1 MECVNGRG
9 GMMVERERGSGAAR
23 AALHQCELIQ
33 NMIEISISS
42 LRGLRTKC
50 AASNDL
56 TQQEI
61 RTLEVKLMKYTCKQ
75 LQCKLKVP
83 ETDRPQA
90 LDSYPRLGDWL
101 HIVNLRPELIEAV
114 PVKLSLDALL
124 QMPGAQ
130 VQETMRRLGSSAE
143 ECARLS
149 AALSCLKSATESG
162 EFKQEEGC
170 WLSEPTRRDSGGLS
184 TADQIPLLGGPMRA
198 HSPSP
203 LTRQPATPSTP
214 LTPCPRPRHVLSAA
228 EAHISH
234 GYADS
239 LTDPSPYYSS
249 RPVRLHGHTSTP
261 PITPPSKRRHRLKP
275 PCTPPPPSRKVLHL
289 LPSITLTRSKSHE
302 SQLAN
307 RIDDTPTS
315 KCGKKNKLFLNV
327 QINGNGCED
336 PPSRSPLLN
345 ARTPGAVPNTS
356 PYTLP
361 GTPTLLEEHRGL
373 RKWKGH
379 LSSCSQTAHVVFAF
393 ASLYGSLDRARC
405 RNERRSS
412 DRSSDL
418 HSESVFLIWAGPES
432 LDVSLI
438 SVSALHPMPRPRT
451 DSMAVHR
458 SSPQAVRRDI
468 GLAVTHRFSTKS
480 WLSQTCQVCQ
490 KNMIFGVKC
499 KHCRLKCHNKCT
511 KEAPSCRISF
521 LPIAKIRRTESVPSD
536 INNPVDRP
544 AEAPQF
550 GTLPKAITKKEH
562 PPVLN
567 QLDSSSNP
575 SSTTSSTPS
584 SPAPFQ
590 QSNPP
595 SATPPPNPSPK
606 GHRDNRFHFP
616 AVQSKYLSKISCFCF
631 AFPDVSSSNT
641 LHPEGLPDPVGE
653 AEPSAQDVRARLA
666 EHEDGEHGVLE
677 IAMFLPRCILSHW
690 GSESTNSAVPQEE
703 ELGDEEAEEE
713 EDPGVDEEDEG
724 EEGEE
729 EEEGEDDEGRL
740 NGGSEGEGEGDELD
754 DLPSARTGGGDVG
767 GDVSGTHWKGP
778 ISRKASQT
786 SVYLQEWDIPFEQ
799 LDLGEL
805 IGKGRWGRVHRGRW
819 HGEVAIRLLEID
831 GNNQDHLKLFKKEV
845 MNYRQTRHENVVL
858 FMGACMAPPHLAI
871 ITSFCKGRTL
881 YSAVRDTKNMLDINK
896 TRQIA
901 QEIVKGMGYLHA
913 KGIVHKDLKSK
924 NVFHDTNKVVITD
937 FGLFGISGVV
947 QEGRRENELKLPH
960 GWICYLAPEI
970 VRKMSPG
977 NSEDQLPFSNAA
989 DVYAFGTIWYEL
1001 QARDW
1006 PITNQPVEATIWQV
1020 GSGDGIRKVLAEI
1033 SLGKEVTEILSACWS
1048 YDPRERP
1055 TFTQLADLLEK
1066 LPKLNRRLS
1075 HPGHFW
1081 KSAEYVS

>member
-1 MECVNGRG
+1 MDGVRVGL
-9 GMMVERERGSGAAR
+9 MMVEESDEQRDSSSSSSGGGGGGGAAM

-33 NMIEISISS
+33 NMIDISISS
-42 LRGLRTKC
+42 LQGLRTKC

-61 RTLEVKLMKYTCKQ
+61 RTLEVKLMKYICKQ
-75 LQCKLKVP
+75 LQCKQKVP
-83 ETDRPQA
+83 DTERPSA
-90 LDSYPRLGDWL
+90 LNSYPRLEDWL
-101 HIVNLRPELIEAV
+101 RTINVRPALLEAV
-114 PVKLSLDALL
+114 NVKLSLDALL
-124 QMPGAQ
+124 QMPGSQ
-130 VQETMRRLGSSAE
+130 VKETMRRLGSSSE
-143 ECARLS
+143 DCTRLC
-149 AALSCLKSATESG
+149 AALNCLKSASESG
-162 EFKQEEGC
+162 EFKEDSGC
-170 WLSEPTRRDSGGLS
+170 WFSEPMRRDSGGL
-184 TADQIPLLGGPMRA
+184 TPVDQIPLLGGSMRP

-203 LTRQPATPSTP
+203 LARPMTTPSTPSTP
-214 LTPCPRPRHVLSAA
+214 LTTCPYPRYILSPG
-228 EAHISH
+228 EAHIYH
-234 GYADS
+234 GYAES
-239 LTDPSPYYSS
+239 LTDPSPYYTS

-261 PITPPSKRRHRLKP
+261 PITPPSRRRHRLKP

-289 LPSITLTRSKSHE
+289 LPNITLTRSKSHE
-302 SQLAN
+302 SQLGH
-307 RIDDTPTS
+307 RIEDTPTN
-315 KCGKKNKLFLNV
+315 KCVKKNKLFLNV

-336 PPSRSPLLN
+336 SPSRSPTLS
-345 ARTPGAVPNTS
+345 ARTPGAAPATA

-361 GTPTLLEEHRGL
+361 GTPTLQEEHIGL
-373 RKWKGH
+373 RNNV
-379 LSSCSQTAHVVFAF
+379 T
-393 ASLYGSLDRARC
+393 
-405 RNERRSS
+405 
-412 DRSSDL
+412 
-418 HSESVFLIWAGPES
+418 
-432 LDVSLI
+432 
-438 SVSALHPMPRPRT
+438 
-451 DSMAVHR
+451 VHR
-458 SSPQAVRRDI
+458 SSPQALRRDI

-511 KEAPSCRISF
+511 KEAPPCRISF
-521 LPIAKIRRTESVPSD
+521 LPITKIRRTESVPSD

-544 AEAPQF
+544 PEAPQF
-550 GTLPKAITKKEH
+550 GTLPKAITKKDQ

-595 SATPPPNPSPK
+595 SVTPPPNPSPK

-616 AVQSKYLSKISCFCF
+616 
-631 AFPDVSSSNT
+631 DVCSSSI
-641 LHPEGLPDPVGE
+641 LHSDGLPDTVNEIDPSVE
-653 AEPSAQDVRARLA
+653 EMHAEQ
-666 EHEDGEHGVLE
+666 
-677 IAMFLPRCILSHW
+677 
-690 GSESTNSAVPQEE
+690 
-703 ELGDEEAEEE
+703 
-713 EDPGVDEEDEG
+713 DEEDDR
-724 EEGEE
+724 EELEE
-729 EEEGEDDEGRL
+729 EEEEEIDPEEEDVAVEEEDEEEDL
-740 NGGSEGEGEGDELD
+740 EDEDEEDMEELHHGSEGECEGDELD
-754 DLPSARTGGGDVG
+754 DLPSTRG
-767 GDVSGTHWKGP
+767 GTHWKGP

-881 YSAVRDTKNMLDINK
+881 YSVVRDTKNTLDINK

-977 NSEDQLPFSNAA
+977 NNEDRLPFSNAA

-1020 GSGDGIRKVLAEI
+1020 GSGEGIRRVLAEI
-1033 SLGKEVTEILSACWS
+1033 NLGKEVTVSA
-1048 YDPRERP
+1048 
-1055 TFTQLADLLEK
+1055 TF
-1066 LPKLNRRLS
+1066 
-1075 HPGHFW
+1075 
-1081 KSAEYVS
+1081 

>member
-1 MECVNGRG
+1 
-9 GMMVERERGSGAAR
+9 MVVESDEERPDRDAAAAAAAAAATAAAT
-23 AALHQCELIQ
+23 AALHQCQLLQ

-42 LRGLRTKC
+42 LQGLRTKC
-50 AASNDL
+50 AATNDL
-56 TQQEI
+56 TQHEI
-61 RTLEVKLMKYTCKQ
+61 RTLEVKLMKYICKQ

-90 LDSYPRLGDWL
+90 LNSYPRLGDWL
-101 HIVNLRPELIEAV
+101 RTINLRPELIEAV

-130 VQETMRRLGSSAE
+130 VRETMRRLGSSAE

-162 EFKQEEGC
+162 AN
-170 WLSEPTRRDSGGLS
+170 SHS
-184 TADQIPLLGGPMRA
+184 TYVLDQLPLLGGPVRP

-203 LTRQPATPSTP
+203 LARPPATPSTP
-214 LTPCPRPRHVLSAA
+214 LGPCPYPRHILPPA

-289 LPSITLTRSKSHE
+289 LPNITLTRSKSHE
-302 SQLAN
+302 SQLGN
-307 RIDDTPTS
+307 RIEDPPTS

-336 PPSRSPLLN
+336 SPSRSPLLS
-345 ARTPGAVPNTS
+345 ARTPGTAPATA

-361 GTPTLLEEHRGL
+361 GTPTLLEEHSGL
-373 RKWKGH
+373 RNQ
-379 LSSCSQTAHVVFAF
+379 QTVYFFVCGIF
-393 ASLYGSLDRARC
+393 
-405 RNERRSS
+405 
-412 DRSSDL
+412 
-418 HSESVFLIWAGPES
+418 
-432 LDVSLI
+432 
-438 SVSALHPMPRPRT
+438 
-451 DSMAVHR
+451 
-458 SSPQAVRRDI
+458 
-468 GLAVTHRFSTKS
+468 RFSTKS

-521 LPIAKIRRTESVPSD
+521 LPITKIRRTESVPSD

-550 GTLPKAITKKEH
+550 GTLPKAITKKDH

-616 AVQSKYLSKISCFCF
+616 
-631 AFPDVSSSNT
+631 
-641 LHPEGLPDPVGE
+641 GE
-653 AEPSAQDVRARLA
+653 CLVRVCNN
-666 EHEDGEHGVLE
+666 E
-677 IAMFLPRCILSHW
+677 
-690 GSESTNSAVPQEE
+690 
-703 ELGDEEAEEE
+703 
-713 EDPGVDEEDEG
+713 

-729 EEEGEDDEGRL
+729 EEEEEL
-740 NGGSEGEGEGDELD
+740 HGGSEGECEGDELD
-754 DLPSARTGGGDVG
+754 DLPSAHGGQ
-767 GDVSGTHWKGP
+767 HWKGP

-881 YSAVRDTKNMLDINK
+881 YSVVRDTKNTLDINK

-977 NSEDQLPFSNAA
+977 NNEDRLPFSNAA

-1020 GSGDGIRKVLAEI
+1020 GSGEGIKKVLAEI

-1048 YDPRERP
+1048 YDPRDRP
-1055 TFTQLADLLEK
+1055 TFTQLADMLEK

>member
-1 MECVNGRG
+1 MESVSDKG
-9 GMMVERERGSGAAR
+9 GKMVESDDHSERDSGGGAAM

-42 LRGLRTKC
+42 LQGLRTKC

-61 RTLEVKLMKYTCKQ
+61 RTLELKLMKYICKQ
-75 LQCKLKVP
+75 LQCKQKVP
-83 ETDRPQA
+83 ETERPQA

-101 HIVNLRPELIEAV
+101 RTINLRPNLIEAM

-124 QMPGAQ
+124 QMPCSQ
-130 VQETMRRLGSSAE
+130 VRETMRRLGSSSE

-149 AALSCLKSATESG
+149 AALSCLKSATESDG
-162 EFKQEEGC
+162 ELREDGGPWF
-170 WLSEPTRRDSGGLS
+170 SEPTRRDSGSLLLP
-184 TADQIPLLGGPMRA
+184 ADQLMGGGA
-198 HSPSP
+198 Y
-203 LTRQPATPSTP
+203 
-214 LTPCPRPRHVLSAA
+214 V
-228 EAHISH
+228 
-234 GYADS
+234 YADS
-239 LTDPSPYYSS
+239 PLADPFPLAA
-249 RPVRLHGHTSTP
+249 RQGRLHAHTSTP

-275 PCTPPPPSRKVLHL
+275 PCTPPPPSRKVMHL
-289 LPSITLTRSKSHE
+289 LPNITLTRSKSHE
-302 SQLAN
+302 SQLGK
-307 RIDDTPTS
+307 RIEEPPNN
-315 KCGKKNKLFLNV
+315 KCAKKNKLFLNV
-327 QINGNGCED
+327 QINGHGCED
-336 PPSRSPLLN
+336 SPTRSPHIS
-345 ARTPGAVPNTS
+345 ARTPGASTPTAA

-361 GTPTLLEEHRGL
+361 GTPTLMEEHSSHLKNNLVLHRG
-373 RKWKGH
+373 
-379 LSSCSQTAHVVFAF
+379 
-393 ASLYGSLDRARC
+393 
-405 RNERRSS
+405 
-412 DRSSDL
+412 
-418 HSESVFLIWAGPES
+418 
-432 LDVSLI
+432 
-438 SVSALHPMPRPRT
+438 
-451 DSMAVHR
+451 
-458 SSPQAVRRDI
+458 SPQAVRRDI

-490 KNMIFGVKC
+490 KNMMFGVKC

-521 LPIAKIRRTESVPSD
+521 LPITKIRRTESVPSD

-544 AEAPQF
+544 SEAPQF
-550 GTLPKAITKKEH
+550 GTLPKAITKKDH

-590 QSNPP
+590 NPP
-595 SATPPPNPSPK
+595 SATPPPNHSPK

-616 AVQSKYLSKISCFCF
+616 AACYFQHRQQFI
-631 AFPDVSSSNT
+631 FPDVSGCSTSDAIQ
-641 LHPEGLPDPVGE
+641 DPVETEQGD
-653 AEPSAQDVRARLA
+653 DVHSELA
-666 EHEDGEHGVLE
+666 EDED
-677 IAMFLPRCILSHW
+677 
-690 GSESTNSAVPQEE
+690 
-703 ELGDEEAEEE
+703 
-713 EDPGVDEEDEG
+713 
-724 EEGEE
+724 GEE
-729 EEEGEDDEGRL
+729 EEEEEEEVVEPDIDPDPVVEEEDEDDEEDGSGM
-740 NGGSEGEGEGDELD
+740 NGGSDGECDGDELD
-754 DLPSARTGGGDVG
+754 DLPSSRGR
-767 GDVSGTHWKGP
+767 WKGP
-778 ISRKASQT
+778 MARKASQT

-805 IGKGRWGRVHRGRW
+805 IGKGRWGKVHKGRW

-881 YSAVRDTKNMLDINK
+881 YSVVRDTKNSLDINK

-924 NVFHDTNKVVITD
+924 NVFHDTNKVIITD

-970 VRKMSPG
+970 VRRMSPG
-977 NSEDQLPFSNAA
+977 NNEDRLPFSNAA

-1020 GSGDGIRKVLAEI
+1020 GSGEGIKKVLAEI
-1033 SLGKEVTEILSACWS
+1033 SLGKEVWEMLSACWA
-1048 YDPRERP
+1048 YDLRERP
-1055 TFTQLADLLEK
+1055 TFTQLADMLEK

-1081 KSAEYVS
+1081 KSAEM

>member
-1 MECVNGRG
+1 MDSVSAKG
-9 GMMVERERGSGAAR
+9 GKMVESDEQPERRDGGGGAM
-23 AALHQCELIQ
+23 AALQQCELIQ
-33 NMIEISISS
+33 NMIDISISS
-42 LRGLRTKC
+42 LQGLRTKC

-61 RTLEVKLMKYTCKQ
+61 RTLEVKLMKYICKQ
-75 LQCKLKVP
+75 LQCKQKVP
-83 ETDRPQA
+83 ETERPEA
-90 LDSYPRLGDWL
+90 LNSYPRLRDWL
-101 HIVNLRPELIEAV
+101 RTINLRPELIQAV
-114 PVKLSLDALL
+114 EVKLSLDSL
-124 QMPGAQ
+124 QQMTGAQ
-130 VQETMRRLGSSAE
+130 VRDTMRRLDSTSE
-143 ECARLS
+143 ECAKLS

-162 EFKQEEGC
+162 GELREDGVS
-170 WLSEPTRRDSGGLS
+170 WVSEPTRRDSGSLL
-184 TADQIPLLGGPMRA
+184 TADQLTNLGNTLRP

-203 LTRQPATPSTP
+203 LARPCTIQSTPSTP
-214 LTPCPRPRHVLSAA
+214 SAIFPHPRLGSVSAA
-228 EAHISH
+228 PTPDAFASYTH
-234 GYADS
+234 GEIP
-239 LTDPSPYYSS
+239 LTDPFPTPLY
-249 RPVRLHGHTSTP
+249 RTARLQGHTSTP
-261 PITPPSKRRHRLKP
+261 PVTPPSKRRHRLKP

-289 LPSITLTRSKSHE
+289 LPNISLTRSKSHE
-302 SQLAN
+302 SQLGN
-307 RIDDTPTS
+307 RIEDH
-315 KCGKKNKLFLNV
+315 KCGKKNTHV
-327 QINGNGCED
+327 NGNGCED
-336 PPSRSPLLN
+336 SPSRYPVMS
-345 ARTPGAVPNTS
+345 ARTPGGTPSAPTTAH
-356 PYTLP
+356 YTLP
-361 GTPTLLEEHRGL
+361 GTPTLMEEH
-373 RKWKGH
+373 
-379 LSSCSQTAHVVFAF
+379 SVVK
-393 ASLYGSLDRARC
+393 
-405 RNERRSS
+405 NN
-412 DRSSDL
+412 
-418 HSESVFLIWAGPES
+418 V
-432 LDVSLI
+432 
-438 SVSALHPMPRPRT
+438 
-451 DSMAVHR
+451 AVHR
-458 SSPQAVRRDI
+458 SSPQPVRRDI

-490 KNMIFGVKC
+490 KNMMFGVKC

-544 AEAPQF
+544 QEAPQF
-550 GTLPKAITKKEH
+550 GTLPKAITKKDH
-562 PPVLN
+562 PPVMN

-606 GHRDNRFHFP
+606 GHRDSRFNFP
-616 AVQSKYLSKISCFCF
+616 AACYFQHRQQFI
-631 AFPDVSSSNT
+631 FPDVSS
-641 LHPEGLPDPVGE
+641 
-653 AEPSAQDVRARLA
+653 PSSLCSDVI
-666 EHEDGEHGVLE
+666 EDTV
-677 IAMFLPRCILSHW
+677 
-690 GSESTNSAVPQEE
+690 SEMQQCADDIHTQLV
-703 ELGDEEAEEE
+703 
-713 EDPGVDEEDEG
+713 EDEDEDE

-729 EEEGEDDEGRL
+729 DVEDEDDDQGDEAEDDDEGEDEEEREQMRM
-740 NGGSEGEGEGDELD
+740 NVGSDGECDELD
-754 DLPSARTGGGDVG
+754 DLPCSRRNQ
-767 GDVSGTHWKGP
+767 WKGP
-778 ISRKASQT
+778 ISRKPSQT

-805 IGKGRWGRVHRGRW
+805 IGKGRWGRVHKGRW

-881 YSAVRDTKNMLDINK
+881 YSVVRDSKHNLDINK

-947 QEGRRENELKLPH
+947 QEGRRENKLKLPH

-977 NSEDQLPFSNAA
+977 NNEDRLPFSTAA

-1006 PITNQPVEATIWQV
+1006 PITNQHIEATIWQV
-1020 GSGDGIRKVLAEI
+1020 GSGEGIKKILSETN
-1033 SLGKEVTEILSACWS
+1033 LGKEVTDILSACWA
-1048 YDPRERP
+1048 YDLRERP
-1055 TFTQLADLLEK
+1055 TFTQLADMLEK

-1081 KSAEYVS
+1081 KSAEL

>member
-1 MECVNGRG
+1 MDSVSATG
-9 GMMVERERGSGAAR
+9 GKMVESDEQPERGSGGGGVGGAAM

-42 LRGLRTKC
+42 LQGLRTKC

-61 RTLEVKLMKYTCKQ
+61 RTLEVKLMKYICKQ
-75 LQCKLKVP
+75 LQCKQKVP
-83 ETDRPQA
+83 ETERPEA
-90 LDSYPRLGDWL
+90 LERYPHLRDWL
-101 HIVNLRPELIEAV
+101 RTINLRPELIQAVEA
-114 PVKLSLDALL
+114 KSSLDALL
-124 QMPGAQ
+124 QMSGAQ
-130 VQETMRRLGSSAE
+130 VRETMRRLGSSSE

-149 AALSCLKSATESG
+149 AALSCLKSASESG
-162 EFKQEEGC
+162 GELREDDVP
-170 WLSEPTRRDSGGLS
+170 WMSEPFRRDSG
-184 TADQIPLLGGPMRA
+184 PLLTAEQLTGLGTPLRP

-203 LTRQPATPSTP
+203 LARPSAVHSTPSTP
-214 LTPCPRPRHVLSAA
+214 CAVFPHHRSGSVSAVPMPDGLA
-228 EAHISH
+228 SYGHTESP
-234 GYADS
+234 
-239 LTDPSPYYSS
+239 LTDPFPMALSHTA
-249 RPVRLHGHTSTP
+249 RLHGRTSTP

-275 PCTPPPPSRKVLHL
+275 PCTPPPPSRKVQHL
-289 LPSITLTRSKSHE
+289 LPNITLTRSKSHE
-302 SQLAN
+302 SQLGN
-307 RIDDTPTS
+307 RIEDPPTN
-315 KCGKKNKLFLNV
+315 KCIKKNKLLLNMQV
-327 QINGNGCED
+327 NGNGCED
-336 PPSRSPLLN
+336 SPSRYPVMSS
-345 ARTPGAVPNTS
+345 RTPGVTPSATTAS
-356 PYTLP
+356 YTLP
-361 GTPTLLEEHRGL
+361 GTPTLMEEHSSH
-373 RKWKGH
+373 KNNVAGH
-379 LSSCSQTAHVVFAF
+379 
-393 ASLYGSLDRARC
+393 
-405 RNERRSS
+405 RN
-412 DRSSDL
+412 
-418 HSESVFLIWAGPES
+418 
-432 LDVSLI
+432 
-438 SVSALHPMPRPRT
+438 
-451 DSMAVHR
+451 
-458 SSPQAVRRDI
+458 SPQAVRRDI
-468 GLAVTHRFSTKS
+468 GLSVTHRFSTKS

-490 KNMIFGVKC
+490 KNMMFGVKC

-544 AEAPQF
+544 PEAPQF
-550 GTLPKAITKKEH
+550 GTLPKAITKKDH

-606 GHRDNRFHFP
+606 NHRDSRFNFP
-616 AVQSKYLSKISCFCF
+616 AACYFQHRQQFI
-631 AFPDVSSSNT
+631 FPDVSSPAH
-641 LHPEGLPDPVGE
+641 LHPDVLRDTVSEIEPA
-653 AEPSAQDVRARLA
+653 AEDIR
-666 EHEDGEHGVLE
+666 
-677 IAMFLPRCILSHW
+677 
-690 GSESTNSAVPQEE
+690 SELV
-703 ELGDEEAEEE
+703 
-713 EDPGVDEEDEG
+713 EDEVE

-729 EEEGEDDEGRL
+729 EIEVEDEDPEEEEDNEEDENEGEDDEEDIRM
-740 NGGSEGEGEGDELD
+740 NMGSDGECDELD
-754 DLPSARTGGGDVG
+754 DLPSSRGNQ
-767 GDVSGTHWKGP
+767 WKSP
-778 ISRKASQT
+778 ICRKASQT

-805 IGKGRWGRVHRGRW
+805 IGKGRWGKVHKGRW

-881 YSAVRDTKNMLDINK
+881 YSVVRDTKTTLDINK

-924 NVFHDTNKVVITD
+924 NVFHDTNKVIITD

-947 QEGRRENELKLPH
+947 QEGRRENKLKLPH

-970 VRKMSPG
+970 VRRMSPG
-977 NSEDQLPFSNAA
+977 NNEDQLPFSTSA

-1006 PITNQPVEATIWQV
+1006 PITNQHVEATIWQV
-1020 GSGDGIRKVLAEI
+1020 GSGEGIKKVLAEI
-1033 SLGKEVTEILSACWS
+1033 SLGKEVSEILSACWA
-1048 YDPRERP
+1048 YDLRDRP
-1055 TFTQLADLLEK
+1055 PFTQLADMLEK

-1081 KSAEYVS
+1081 KSAEL

>member
-1 MECVNGRG
+1 MRVSVRRFFPVCFILCLDAEGMQCGSARG
-9 GMMVERERGSGAAR
+9 GTMVVESDEERPDRDAAATATAT
-23 AALHQCELIQ
+23 AALHQCQLLQ

-42 LRGLRTKC
+42 LQGLRTKC
-50 AASNDL
+50 AATNDL
-56 TQQEI
+56 TQHEI
-61 RTLEVKLMKYTCKQ
+61 RTLEVKLMKYICKQ

-90 LDSYPRLGDWL
+90 LNSYPRLGDWL
-101 HIVNLRPELIEAV
+101 RTINLRPELIQAV

-124 QMPGAQ
+124 QMPGIQ
-130 VQETMRRLGSSAE
+130 VRETMRRLGSSAE

-149 AALSCLKSATESG
+149 AALSCLKSASESG
-162 EFKQEEGC
+162 EFNEDSGC
-170 WLSEPTRRDSGGLS
+170 WFSEPTRRDSGGL
-184 TADQIPLLGGPMRA
+184 TPVDQLPLLGGPMRP

-203 LTRQPATPSTP
+203 LARPPGTPSTP
-214 LTPCPRPRHVLSAA
+214 LGHYSHPRHILSAA

-289 LPSITLTRSKSHE
+289 LPNITLTRSKSHE
-302 SQLAN
+302 SQLGN
-307 RIDDTPTS
+307 RIEDTPT
-315 KCGKKNKLFLNV
+315 NK
-327 QINGNGCED
+327 
-336 PPSRSPLLN
+336 
-345 ARTPGAVPNTS
+345 
-356 PYTLP
+356 
-361 GTPTLLEEHRGL
+361 
-373 RKWKGH
+373 
-379 LSSCSQTAHVVFAF
+379 
-393 ASLYGSLDRARC
+393 
-405 RNERRSS
+405 
-412 DRSSDL
+412 
-418 HSESVFLIWAGPES
+418 
-432 LDVSLI
+432 
-438 SVSALHPMPRPRT
+438 
-451 DSMAVHR
+451 
-458 SSPQAVRRDI
+458 
-468 GLAVTHRFSTKS
+468 
-480 WLSQTCQVCQ
+480 
-490 KNMIFGVKC
+490 
-499 KHCRLKCHNKCT
+499 
-511 KEAPSCRISF
+511 
-521 LPIAKIRRTESVPSD
+521 AKQ
-536 INNPVDRP
+536 NPV
-544 AEAPQF
+544 
-550 GTLPKAITKKEH
+550 
-562 PPVLN
+562 V
-567 QLDSSSNP
+567 
-575 SSTTSSTPS
+575 
-584 SPAPFQ
+584 
-590 QSNPP
+590 
-595 SATPPPNPSPK
+595 
-606 GHRDNRFHFP
+606 
-616 AVQSKYLSKISCFCF
+616 
-631 AFPDVSSSNT
+631 
-641 LHPEGLPDPVGE
+641 
-653 AEPSAQDVRARLA
+653 
-666 EHEDGEHGVLE
+666 
-677 IAMFLPRCILSHW
+677 
-690 GSESTNSAVPQEE
+690 EE
-703 ELGDEEAEEE
+703 EDEEEEEECEEE
-713 EDPGVDEEDEG
+713 ED
-724 EEGEE
+724 GEE
-729 EEEGEDDEGRL
+729 EEEEEL
-740 NGGSEGEGEGDELD
+740 NGGSDGECEGDELD
-754 DLPSARTGGGDVG
+754 DLPSARG
-767 GDVSGTHWKGP
+767 SQHWKGP
-778 ISRKASQT
+778 IARKASQT

-881 YSAVRDTKNMLDINK
+881 YSVVRDTKNTLDINK

-947 QEGRRENELKLPH
+947 QEGRRENELRLPH

-977 NSEDQLPFSNAA
+977 NNEDRLPFSNAA

-1020 GSGDGIRKVLAEI
+1020 GSGEGIKKVLTEI

-1048 YDPRERP
+1048 YDSRDRP
-1055 TFTQLADLLEK
+1055 TFTQLADMLEK

>member
-1 MECVNGRG
+1 MDSVSAKG
-9 GMMVERERGSGAAR
+9 GKMVESDEQPERRDGGGGAM
-23 AALHQCELIQ
+23 AALQQCELIQ
-33 NMIEISISS
+33 NMIDISISS
-42 LRGLRTKC
+42 LQGLRTKC

-61 RTLEVKLMKYTCKQ
+61 RTLEVKLMKYICKQ
-75 LQCKLKVP
+75 LQCKQKVP
-83 ETDRPQA
+83 ETERPEA
-90 LDSYPRLGDWL
+90 LNSYPRLRDWL
-101 HIVNLRPELIEAV
+101 RTINLRPELIQAV
-114 PVKLSLDALL
+114 EVKLSLDSL
-124 QMPGAQ
+124 QQMTGAQ
-130 VQETMRRLGSSAE
+130 VRDTMRRLDSTSE
-143 ECARLS
+143 ECAKLS

-162 EFKQEEGC
+162 GELREDGVS
-170 WLSEPTRRDSGGLS
+170 WVSEPTRRDSGSLL
-184 TADQIPLLGGPMRA
+184 TADQLTNLGNTLRP

-203 LTRQPATPSTP
+203 LARPCTIQSTPSTP
-214 LTPCPRPRHVLSAA
+214 SAIFPHPRLGSVSAA
-228 EAHISH
+228 PTPDAFASYTH
-234 GYADS
+234 GEIP
-239 LTDPSPYYSS
+239 LTDPFPTPLY
-249 RPVRLHGHTSTP
+249 RTARLQGHTSTP
-261 PITPPSKRRHRLKP
+261 PVTPPSKRRHRLKP

-289 LPSITLTRSKSHE
+289 LPNISLTRSKSHE
-302 SQLAN
+302 SQLGN
-307 RIDDTPTS
+307 RIEDH
-315 KCGKKNKLFLNV
+315 KCGKKNTHV
-327 QINGNGCED
+327 NGNGCED
-336 PPSRSPLLN
+336 SPSRYPVMS
-345 ARTPGAVPNTS
+345 ARTPGGTPSAPTTAH
-356 PYTLP
+356 YTLP
-361 GTPTLLEEHRGL
+361 GTPTLMEEH
-373 RKWKGH
+373 
-379 LSSCSQTAHVVFAF
+379 SVVK
-393 ASLYGSLDRARC
+393 
-405 RNERRSS
+405 NN
-412 DRSSDL
+412 
-418 HSESVFLIWAGPES
+418 V
-432 LDVSLI
+432 
-438 SVSALHPMPRPRT
+438 
-451 DSMAVHR
+451 AVHR
-458 SSPQAVRRDI
+458 SSPQPVRRDI

-490 KNMIFGVKC
+490 KNMMFGVKC

-544 AEAPQF
+544 QEAPQF
-550 GTLPKAITKKEH
+550 GTLPKAITKKDH
-562 PPVLN
+562 PPVMN

-606 GHRDNRFHFP
+606 GHRDSRFNFP
-616 AVQSKYLSKISCFCF
+616 AACYFQHRQQFI
-631 AFPDVSSSNT
+631 FPDVSS
-641 LHPEGLPDPVGE
+641 
-653 AEPSAQDVRARLA
+653 PSSLCSDVI
-666 EHEDGEHGVLE
+666 EDTVEMQQCADDIHTQLV
-677 IAMFLPRCILSHW
+677 
-690 GSESTNSAVPQEE
+690 
-703 ELGDEEAEEE
+703 
-713 EDPGVDEEDEG
+713 EDEDEDE

-729 EEEGEDDEGRL
+729 DVEDEDDDQGDEAEDDDEGEDEEEREQMRM
-740 NGGSEGEGEGDELD
+740 NVGSDGECDELD
-754 DLPSARTGGGDVG
+754 DLPCSRRNQ
-767 GDVSGTHWKGP
+767 WKGP
-778 ISRKASQT
+778 ISRKPSQT

-805 IGKGRWGRVHRGRW
+805 IGKGRWGRVHKGRW

-881 YSAVRDTKNMLDINK
+881 YSVVRDSKHNLDINK

-947 QEGRRENELKLPH
+947 QEGRRENKLKLPH

-977 NSEDQLPFSNAA
+977 NNEDRLPFSTAA

-1006 PITNQPVEATIWQV
+1006 PITNQHIEATIWQV
-1020 GSGDGIRKVLAEI
+1020 GSGEGIKKILSETN
-1033 SLGKEVTEILSACWS
+1033 LGKEVTDILSACWA
-1048 YDPRERP
+1048 YDLRERP
-1055 TFTQLADLLEK
+1055 TFTQLADMLEK

-1081 KSAEYVS
+1081 KSAESR

>member
-1 MECVNGRG
+1 MDSVSVNGAK
-9 GMMVERERGSGAAR
+9 MVESDDELQPQRDSGGGAAM

-33 NMIEISISS
+33 NMIDISISS
-42 LRGLRTKC
+42 LQGLRTKC

-61 RTLEVKLMKYTCKQ
+61 RTLEVKLMKYICKQ
-75 LQCKLKVP
+75 LQCKHKVP
-83 ETDRPQA
+83 EAERPAA
-90 LDSYPRLGDWL
+90 LDNFPHLQDWL
-101 HIVNLRPELIEAV
+101 HTINLREGLIVAVEAE
-114 PVKLSLDALL
+114 LSLDALL
-124 QMPGAQ
+124 QMTSAQ
-130 VQETMRRLGSSAE
+130 VSDTMRRLGSGSE
-143 ECARLS
+143 ECARLI
-149 AALSCLKSATESG
+149 AALSCLKSATETGG
-162 EFKQEEGC
+162 ELRGDAGL
-170 WLSEPTRRDSGGLS
+170 WLSEPTKRDSGSLMTAEQLS
-184 TADQIPLLGGPMRA
+184 NLGTPLRF

-203 LTRQPATPSTP
+203 LARPYTVQSTP
-214 LTPCPRPRHVLSAA
+214 CTPCATFPHPRSGSMSSAPTP
-228 EAHISH
+228 EAHFHSE
-234 GYADS
+234 S
-239 LTDPSPYYSS
+239 PLTDPFPMSLPQ
-249 RPVRLHGHTSTP
+249 TATP
-261 PITPPSKRRHRLKP
+261 PITPLSRRCHRLKP

-289 LPSITLTRSKSHE
+289 LPNITLTRSKSHE
-302 SQLAN
+302 SQLGN
-307 RIDDTPTS
+307 RIEDPPTNT
-315 KCGKKNKLFLNV
+315 GVRKNKLFLNMQV
-327 QINGNGCED
+327 NGNGCEEFS
-336 PPSRSPLLN
+336 SRHPALS
-345 ARTPGAVPNTS
+345 ARLTAVTTAPTNS

-361 GTPTLLEEHRGL
+361 GTPTLLEEH
-373 RKWKGH
+373 
-379 LSSCSQTAHVVFAF
+379 SS
-393 ASLYGSLDRARC
+393 LKNNR
-405 RNERRSS
+405 
-412 DRSSDL
+412 
-418 HSESVFLIWAGPES
+418 
-432 LDVSLI
+432 
-438 SVSALHPMPRPRT
+438 
-451 DSMAVHR
+451 AVHR

-468 GLAVTHRFSTKS
+468 GLAITHRFSTRS

-490 KNMIFGVKC
+490 KNMMFGVKC

-511 KEAPSCRISF
+511 KDAPSCRISF

-544 AEAPQF
+544 PEAPQF
-550 GTLPKAITKKEH
+550 GTLPKAITKKDH

-590 QSNPP
+590 QSNPL

-606 GHRDNRFHFP
+606 GHRESRFN
-616 AVQSKYLSKISCFCF
+616 
-631 AFPDVSSSNT
+631 FPDVSSPSS
-641 LHPEGLPDPVGE
+641 LHTD
-653 AEPSAQDVRARLA
+653 
-666 EHEDGEHGVLE
+666 VLE
-677 IAMFLPRCILSHW
+677 DTV
-690 GSESTNSAVPQEE
+690 SEMEQAEDVHA
-703 ELGDEEAEEE
+703 ELVEDEDEEEEE
-713 EDPGVDEEDEG
+713 EDVEDEDARTL
-724 EEGEE
+724 EKKNKQDREHRNDSEDE
-729 EEEGEDDEGRL
+729 DEDEDDMEEIRM
-740 NGGSEGEGEGDELD
+740 NVGSDGELDGDNLD
-754 DLPSARTGGGDVG
+754 DLPSSQGNM
-767 GDVSGTHWKGP
+767 WKGP
-778 ISRKASQT
+778 ISRKGSQT

-805 IGKGRWGRVHRGRW
+805 IGKGRWGRVHKGRW

-881 YSAVRDTKNMLDINK
+881 YSVVRDSKNTLDINK

-947 QEGRRENELKLPH
+947 QEGRRENKLRLPY

-970 VRKMSPG
+970 VRRMSPG
-977 NSEDQLPFSNAA
+977 NNEDRLPFSTAA

-1006 PITNQPVEATIWQV
+1006 PITNQPMEATIWQV
-1020 GSGDGIRKVLAEI
+1020 GSGEGIKKVLAKI
-1033 SLGKEVTEILSACWS
+1033 NLGKEVTEILSACWA
-1048 YDPRERP
+1048 YDLRERP
-1055 TFTQLADLLEK
+1055 TFTQLADMLEK

-1081 KSAEYVS
+1081 KSAEL

>member
-1 MECVNGRG
+1 MDSVCGKG
-9 GMMVERERGSGAAR
+9 GKMVESDEQSERDGGGGAAGDAAM

-42 LRGLRTKC
+42 LQGLRTKC

-61 RTLEVKLMKYTCKQ
+61 RTLEVKLMKYICKQ
-75 LQCKLKVP
+75 LQCKQKVP
-83 ETDRPQA
+83 ETERPKA

-101 HIVNLRPELIEAV
+101 RIINIRPELIQAV
-114 PVKLSLDALL
+114 SANHSLDALL
-124 QMPGAQ
+124 QTPGSQ
-130 VQETMRRLGSSAE
+130 VRETMRRLGSRTE

-162 EFKQEEGC
+162 GELREDGS
-170 WLSEPTRRDSGGLS
+170 WISEPTRRDSGSL
-184 TADQIPLLGGPMRA
+184 THMDQISGLGGLLRP

-203 LTRQPATPSTP
+203 LARPSSTP
-214 LTPCPRPRHVLSAA
+214 FTACAHPRVGPSAA
-228 EAHISH
+228 DAHISH
-234 GYADS
+234 GYAES

-249 RPVRLHGHTSTP
+249 RPGRIYGHTSTP

-289 LPSITLTRSKSHE
+289 LPNITLTRSKSHE
-302 SQLAN
+302 SQLGN
-307 RIDDTPTS
+307 RIEDPPT
-315 KCGKKNKLFLNV
+315 KCAKKNKLFLNV
-327 QINGNGCED
+327 QINGNGCEE
-336 PPSRSPLLN
+336 SSFRSPQLS
-345 ARTPGAVPNTS
+345 ARTPVGTPTTA

-361 GTPTLLEEHRGL
+361 GTPTLLEEHSGL
-373 RKWKGH
+373 KNNI
-379 LSSCSQTAHVVFAF
+379 T
-393 ASLYGSLDRARC
+393 
-405 RNERRSS
+405 
-412 DRSSDL
+412 
-418 HSESVFLIWAGPES
+418 
-432 LDVSLI
+432 
-438 SVSALHPMPRPRT
+438 
-451 DSMAVHR
+451 VHR

-468 GLAVTHRFSTKS
+468 GLNVTHRFSTKS

-550 GTLPKAITKKEH
+550 GTLPKAITKKDH

-616 AVQSKYLSKISCFCF
+616 AACYFQHRQQFI
-631 AFPDVSSSNT
+631 FPDVPGSNT
-641 LHPEGLPDPVGE
+641 LHSEGLPDTVTE
-653 AEPSAQDVRARLA
+653 DEPSAEDLQSELA
-666 EHEDGEHGVLE
+666 EDEDGEE
-677 IAMFLPRCILSHW
+677 
-690 GSESTNSAVPQEE
+690 EDEE
-703 ELGDEEAEEE
+703 EDEEEEEE
-713 EDPGVDEEDEG
+713 EDEEEDPEMA
-724 EEGEE
+724 EVE
-729 EEEGEDDEGRL
+729 EEEGEEYEEEV
-740 NGGSEGEGEGDELD
+740 NGGSDGECDELD
-754 DLPSARTGGGDVG
+754 DLPSARGG
-767 GDVSGTHWKGP
+767 SHWKGP

-881 YSAVRDTKNMLDINK
+881 YSVVRDSKNTLDINK

-977 NSEDQLPFSNAA
+977 NNEDRLPFSNAA

-1001 QARDW
+1001 QVRDW

-1020 GSGDGIRKVLAEI
+1020 GSGEGIKKVLAEI
-1033 SLGKEVTEILSACWS
+1033 SLGKEVTEILSACWA
-1048 YDPRERP
+1048 YDLRDRP
-1055 TFTQLADLLEK
+1055 TFTQLADMLEK

-1081 KSAEYVS
+1081 KSAEL

>member
-1 MECVNGRG
+1 MGR
-9 GMMVERERGSGAAR
+9 V
-23 AALHQCELIQ
+23 LYC
-33 NMIEISISS
+33 S
-42 LRGLRTKC
+42 L
-50 AASNDL
+50 
-56 TQQEI
+56 Q
-61 RTLEVKLMKYTCKQ
+61 VKLVKYICKQ
-75 LQCKLKVP
+75 LQFKLKVP
-83 ETDRPQA
+83 ETERPDN
-90 LDSYPRLGDWL
+90 LESYPRLRDWL
-101 HIVNLRPELIEAV
+101 RTINLRPELIEV
-114 PVKLSLDALL
+114 VEVKFSLDALL
-124 QMPGAQ
+124 QMAGTQ
-130 VQETMRRLGSSAE
+130 VRDTMRRLSFTSE

-149 AALSCLKSATESG
+149 AALSCLKSATEAGG
-162 EFKQEEGC
+162 EPKEDSTT
-170 WLSEPTRRDSGGLS
+170 WLSEPARRDSGSLL
-184 TADQIPLLGGPMRA
+184 TADQVSSLGNPLRP

-203 LTRQPATPSTP
+203 LARPSTIHSTPSTP
-214 LTPCPRPRHVLSAA
+214 CAIFPHPRSGSVSAVPTPEAQIPHLHGESPLTNAFPMSIARSN
-228 EAHISH
+228 
-234 GYADS
+234 
-239 LTDPSPYYSS
+239 
-249 RPVRLHGHTSTP
+249 RLQGHTSTP
-261 PITPPSKRRHRLKP
+261 PVTPPSKRRHRLKP

-289 LPSITLTRSKSHE
+289 LPNITLTRSKSHE
-302 SQLAN
+302 SQLGN
-307 RIDDTPTS
+307 RI
-315 KCGKKNKLFLNV
+315 
-327 QINGNGCED
+327 ED
-336 PPSRSPLLN
+336 PLTN
-345 ARTPGAVPNTS
+345 N
-356 PYTLP
+356 
-361 GTPTLLEEHRGL
+361 
-373 RKWKGH
+373 
-379 LSSCSQTAHVVFAF
+379 
-393 ASLYGSLDRARC
+393 
-405 RNERRSS
+405 
-412 DRSSDL
+412 
-418 HSESVFLIWAGPES
+418 
-432 LDVSLI
+432 
-438 SVSALHPMPRPRT
+438 
-451 DSMAVHR
+451 
-458 SSPQAVRRDI
+458 SPQAVRRDI

-490 KNMIFGVKC
+490 KNMMFGVKC

-544 AEAPQF
+544 PEAPQF
-550 GTLPKAITKKEH
+550 GTLPKAITKKDH
-562 PPVLN
+562 PPALN

-606 GHRDNRFHFP
+606 GHRDSRFNFP
-616 AVQSKYLSKISCFCF
+616 GKTQALMMRQKIQMRM
-631 AFPDVSSSNT
+631 
-641 LHPEGLPDPVGE
+641 PEGEDDIEVEDEDPE
-653 AEPSAQDVRARLA
+653 LD
-666 EHEDGEHGVLE
+666 EDNE
-677 IAMFLPRCILSHW
+677 
-690 GSESTNSAVPQEE
+690 
-703 ELGDEEAEEE
+703 EEE
-713 EDPGVDEEDEG
+713 EDICDEGEDEEDG
-724 EEGEE
+724 EEIRMNMGSDGECE
-729 EEEGEDDEGRL
+729 SDK
-740 NGGSEGEGEGDELD
+740 LD
-754 DLPSARTGGGDVG
+754 DLPCSRGNQ
-767 GDVSGTHWKGP
+767 WKVP

-805 IGKGRWGRVHRGRW
+805 IGKGRWGKVHKGRW

-881 YSAVRDTKNMLDINK
+881 YSVVRDSKNTLDINK

-947 QEGRRENELKLPH
+947 QEGRRENQLKLPH

-977 NSEDQLPFSNAA
+977 NNEDRLPFSTAA

-1001 QARDW
+1001 QVRDW

-1020 GSGDGIRKVLAEI
+1020 GSGEGIKKILSEI
-1033 SLGKEVTEILSACWS
+1033 SLGKEVTEILSACWA
-1048 YDPRERP
+1048 YDLRERP
-1055 TFTQLADLLEK
+1055 PFTQLADMLEK

-1081 KSAEYVS
+1081 KSAE

>member
-1 MECVNGRG
+1 VPLCSCVCVRARAWAGGGGRG
-9 GMMVERERGSGAAR
+9 DVADSGGGAAM

-33 NMIEISISS
+33 NMIDISISS
-42 LRGLRTKC
+42 LQGLRTKC

-61 RTLEVKLMKYTCKQ
+61 RTLEVKLMKYICKQ
-75 LQCKLKVP
+75 LQCKQKVP
-83 ETDRPQA
+83 ETERPEA
-90 LDSYPRLGDWL
+90 LDSYPHLRDWL
-101 HIVNLRPELIEAV
+101 RTINLRPELIEV
-114 PVKLSLDALL
+114 GSKLSLDALL
-124 QMPGAQ
+124 QMTGAQ
-130 VQETMRRLGSSAE
+130 VRDTMRRLGSSSE

-162 EFKQEEGC
+162 GELREDSSP
-170 WLSEPTRRDSGGLS
+170 WLSEPTRRDSGSLL
-184 TADQIPLLGGPMRA
+184 TADQLSGLGTPLRP

-203 LTRQPATPSTP
+203 LARPSTIQSTPSTP
-214 LTPCPRPRHVLSAA
+214 SATFPHPRSGSVSAVPTP
-228 EAHISH
+228 EALASHIH
-234 GYADS
+234 GES
-239 LTDPSPYYSS
+239 PLTDPFPMSLA
-249 RPVRLHGHTSTP
+249 RTARLHGHTSTP

-289 LPSITLTRSKSHE
+289 LPNITLTRSKSHE
-302 SQLAN
+302 SQLGN
-307 RIDDTPTS
+307 RI
-315 KCGKKNKLFLNV
+315 
-327 QINGNGCED
+327 ED
-336 PPSRSPLLN
+336 PPTN
-345 ARTPGAVPNTS
+345 N
-356 PYTLP
+356 
-361 GTPTLLEEHRGL
+361 
-373 RKWKGH
+373 
-379 LSSCSQTAHVVFAF
+379 
-393 ASLYGSLDRARC
+393 
-405 RNERRSS
+405 
-412 DRSSDL
+412 
-418 HSESVFLIWAGPES
+418 
-432 LDVSLI
+432 
-438 SVSALHPMPRPRT
+438 
-451 DSMAVHR
+451 
-458 SSPQAVRRDI
+458 SPQAVRRDI

-490 KNMIFGVKC
+490 KNMMFGVKC

-544 AEAPQF
+544 PEAPQF
-550 GTLPKAITKKEH
+550 GTLPKAITKKDH

-606 GHRDNRFHFP
+606 GHRDSRFNFP
-616 AVQSKYLSKISCFCF
+616 GKLRHGR
-631 AFPDVSSSNT
+631 T
-641 LHPEGLPDPVGE
+641 HP
-653 AEPSAQDVRARLA
+653 
-666 EHEDGEHGVLE
+666 
-677 IAMFLPRCILSHW
+677 
-690 GSESTNSAVPQEE
+690 
-703 ELGDEEAEEE
+703 EAEEE
-713 EDPGVDEEDEG
+713 NEEDDEENEDEG
-724 EEGEE
+724 EDEDDGEE
-729 EEEGEDDEGRL
+729 IRMNVGSDGELD
-740 NGGSEGEGEGDELD
+740 GDELD
-754 DLPSARTGGGDVG
+754 DLPSSRGNQ
-767 GDVSGTHWKGP
+767 WKGP

-805 IGKGRWGRVHRGRW
+805 IGKGRWGKVHKGRW

-881 YSAVRDTKNMLDINK
+881 YSVVRDTKNTLDINK

-947 QEGRRENELKLPH
+947 QEGRRENKLKLPH

-970 VRKMSPG
+970 VRRMSPG
-977 NSEDQLPFSNAA
+977 NNEDRLPFSTAA

-1020 GSGDGIRKVLAEI
+1020 GSGEGIKKVLAEI
-1033 SLGKEVTEILSACWS
+1033 SLGKEVTEILSACWA
-1048 YDPRERP
+1048 YDLRDRP
-1055 TFTQLADLLEK
+1055 TFTQLADMLEK

-1081 KSAEYVS
+1081 KSAE

>member
-1 MECVNGRG
+1 MTR
-9 GMMVERERGSGAAR
+9 SGNSM

-42 LRGLRTKC
+42 LQGLRTKC

-61 RTLEVKLMKYTCKQ
+61 RTLEVKLMKYICKQ
-75 LQCKLKVP
+75 LQCKQKVP
-83 ETDRPQA
+83 ETERPQA

-101 HIVNLRPELIEAV
+101 RTVNLRPELIEAV

-124 QMPGAQ
+124 QMPGSH
-130 VQETMRRLGSSAE
+130 VRETMRRLGSSLE
-143 ECARLS
+143 ECSRLS

-162 EFKQEEGC
+162 GC
-170 WLSEPTRRDSGGLS
+170 LSGWQAGCLSRPPT
-184 TADQIPLLGGPMRA
+184 
-198 HSPSP
+198 
-203 LTRQPATPSTP
+203 TPSTP
-214 LTPCPRPRHVLSAA
+214 STPCTACAHPRSFSVSTMPGPEAHGAYVYADTPSTDPFPLSAA
-228 EAHISH
+228 RQ
-234 GYADS
+234 G
-239 LTDPSPYYSS
+239 
-249 RPVRLHGHTSTP
+249 RLHGHTSTP
-261 PITPPSKRRHRLKP
+261 PLTPPSKRRHRLKP

-289 LPSITLTRSKSHE
+289 LPNITLTRSKSHE
-302 SQLAN
+302 SQLGN
-307 RIDDTPTS
+307 RIEEP
-315 KCGKKNKLFLNV
+315 CAKKNKLFLNV

-336 PPSRSPLLN
+336 SPSRSPHRS
-345 ARTPGAVPNTS
+345 ARTPGVSTPAPVPA

-361 GTPTLLEEHRGL
+361 GTPTLMEEHSSHLKNNMGLHRG
-373 RKWKGH
+373 
-379 LSSCSQTAHVVFAF
+379 
-393 ASLYGSLDRARC
+393 
-405 RNERRSS
+405 
-412 DRSSDL
+412 
-418 HSESVFLIWAGPES
+418 
-432 LDVSLI
+432 
-438 SVSALHPMPRPRT
+438 
-451 DSMAVHR
+451 
-458 SSPQAVRRDI
+458 SPQAVRRDI

-490 KNMIFGVKC
+490 KNMMFGVKC

-521 LPIAKIRRTESVPSD
+521 LPITKIRRTESVPSD

-544 AEAPQF
+544 LETPQF
-550 GTLPKAITKKEH
+550 GTLPKAITKKVDIGYYITPLMIMICMVLLGQTSVLLTLISVYFFFSFGQDH
-562 PPVLN
+562 PPALN

-590 QSNPP
+590 NPP
-595 SATPPPNPSPK
+595 SHRQQFIFPGEFTVRSQTDCCAVLTPAHVPSLV
-606 GHRDNRFHFP
+606 N
-616 AVQSKYLSKISCFCF
+616 SLYL
-631 AFPDVSSSNT
+631 
-641 LHPEGLPDPVGE
+641 LH
-653 AEPSAQDVRARLA
+653 
-666 EHEDGEHGVLE
+666 
-677 IAMFLPRCILSHW
+677 
-690 GSESTNSAVPQEE
+690 EE
-703 ELGDEEAEEE
+703 EEE
-713 EDPGVDEEDEG
+713 EDDDEEDEDG
-724 EEGEE
+724 GGSEM
-729 EEEGEDDEGRL
+729 
-740 NGGSEGEGEGDELD
+740 NGGSDGECDGDELD
-754 DLPSARTGGGDVG
+754 DLPNSRGGR
-767 GDVSGTHWKGP
+767 WKGP

-805 IGKGRWGRVHRGRW
+805 IGKGRWGKVHKGRW

-881 YSAVRDTKNMLDINK
+881 YSVVRDTKNTLDINK

-924 NVFHDTNKVVITD
+924 NVFHDTNKVIITD

-947 QEGRRENELKLPH
+947 QEGRRDNELKLPH

-970 VRKMSPG
+970 VRRMSPG
-977 NSEDQLPFSNAA
+977 NNEDRLPFSNAA

-1020 GSGDGIRKVLAEI
+1020 GSGEGIKKVLAEI
-1033 SLGKEVTEILSACWS
+1033 SLGKEVTEILSACWA
-1048 YDPRERP
+1048 YDLRERP
-1055 TFTQLADLLEK
+1055 TFTQLADMLEK

>member
-1 MECVNGRG
+1 MDSVCAKG
-9 GMMVERERGSGAAR
+9 GKMVESDEQPSRDSGGGGGGGGAAM

-42 LRGLRTKC
+42 LQGLRTKC

-61 RTLEVKLMKYTCKQ
+61 RTLEVKLMKYICKQ
-75 LQCKLKVP
+75 LQCKQKVP
-83 ETDRPQA
+83 ETERPEA
-90 LDSYPRLGDWL
+90 LDSYPHSRDWL
-101 HIVNLRPELIEAV
+101 RTINLRPELIQALEA
-114 PVKLSLDALL
+114 KLSLDALL
-124 QMPGAQ
+124 QMTGAQ
-130 VQETMRRLGSSAE
+130 VRDTMRRLGSSSE
-143 ECARLS
+143 ECARLV

-162 EFKQEEGC
+162 MGNILRLLHENMCPNLSSGFLLVVFLSPVVQEPLASRPSFFHSLHSINPLCNLPSSPPGSVSAVPTPEALASYLHNEG
-170 WLSEPTRRDSGGLS
+170 P
-184 TADQIPLLGGPMRA
+184 
-198 HSPSP
+198 
-203 LTRQPATPSTP
+203 
-214 LTPCPRPRHVLSAA
+214 
-228 EAHISH
+228 
-234 GYADS
+234 
-239 LTDPSPYYSS
+239 LTDPFPMPLPRTS
-249 RPVRLHGHTSTP
+249 RLHGRTSTP

-289 LPSITLTRSKSHE
+289 LPNITLTRSKSHE
-302 SQLAN
+302 SQLGH
-307 RIDDTPTS
+307 RIEDPPAS
-315 KCGKKNKLFLNV
+315 RCVKKNKLLLNMQV
-327 QINGNGCED
+327 NGNGCED
-336 PPSRSPLLN
+336 SPSRYHIMPT
-345 ARTPGAVPNTS
+345 RTPGATPTGTTS
-356 PYTLP
+356 YTLP
-361 GTPTLLEEHRGL
+361 GTPTLLEEH
-373 RKWKGH
+373 
-379 LSSCSQTAHVVFAF
+379 
-393 ASLYGSLDRARC
+393 
-405 RNERRSS
+405 
-412 DRSSDL
+412 
-418 HSESVFLIWAGPES
+418 SVIKNN
-432 LDVSLI
+432 I
-438 SVSALHPMPRPRT
+438 
-451 DSMAVHR
+451 AVHR
-458 SSPQAVRRDI
+458 SSPQTVRRDI
-468 GLAVTHRFSTKS
+468 ALAVTHRFSTKS

-490 KNMIFGVKC
+490 KNMMFGVKC

-521 LPIAKIRRTESVPSD
+521 LPIAKIRRTGSVPSD

-544 AEAPQF
+544 QEAPQF
-550 GTLPKAITKKEH
+550 GTLPKAITKKDH

-606 GHRDNRFHFP
+606 GHRDSRFN
-616 AVQSKYLSKISCFCF
+616 
-631 AFPDVSSSNT
+631 FPDVSGPAHF
-641 LHPEGLPDPVGE
+641 HPDVLQDTVNEIEQSADDIRAELVVDEDEEEVEEDIE
-653 AEPSAQDVRARLA
+653 AEDEDPDV
-666 EHEDGEHGVLE
+666 
-677 IAMFLPRCILSHW
+677 
-690 GSESTNSAVPQEE
+690 EE
-703 ELGDEEAEEE
+703 ENEEYEEE
-713 EDPGVDEEDEG
+713 NED
-724 EEGEE
+724 
-729 EEEGEDDEGRL
+729 GEDDEDDGEDMRFDMRFSM
-740 NGGSEGEGEGDELD
+740 GSDGECDDLD
-754 DLPSARTGGGDVG
+754 DLPSSRGNQ
-767 GDVSGTHWKGP
+767 WKGP
-778 ISRKASQT
+778 ICRKASQT

-805 IGKGRWGRVHRGRW
+805 IGKGRWGRVHKGRW

-881 YSAVRDTKNMLDINK
+881 YSVVRDTKNTLDINK

-947 QEGRRENELKLPH
+947 QEGRRENKLKLPH

-977 NSEDQLPFSNAA
+977 NNESQLPFSTSA

-1020 GSGDGIRKVLAEI
+1020 GSGEGIKKVLAEM
-1033 SLGKEVTEILSACWS
+1033 SLGKEVSEILSACWA
-1048 YDPRERP
+1048 YDLRDRP
-1055 TFTQLADLLEK
+1055 TFTQLADMLEK

-1081 KSAEYVS
+1081 KSAE

>member
-1 MECVNGRG
+1 MDSVSAKG
-9 GMMVERERGSGAAR
+9 GKMVESDEQPERRDGGGGAM
-23 AALHQCELIQ
+23 AALQQCELIQ
-33 NMIEISISS
+33 NMIDISISS
-42 LRGLRTKC
+42 LQGLRTKC

-61 RTLEVKLMKYTCKQ
+61 RTLEVKLMKYICKQ
-75 LQCKLKVP
+75 LQCKQKVP
-83 ETDRPQA
+83 ETERPEA
-90 LDSYPRLGDWL
+90 LNSYPRLRDWL
-101 HIVNLRPELIEAV
+101 RTINLRPELIQAV
-114 PVKLSLDALL
+114 EVKLSLDSL
-124 QMPGAQ
+124 QQMTGAQ
-130 VQETMRRLGSSAE
+130 VRDTMRRLDSTSE
-143 ECARLS
+143 ECAKLS

-162 EFKQEEGC
+162 GELREDGVS
-170 WLSEPTRRDSGGLS
+170 WVSEPTRRDSGSLL
-184 TADQIPLLGGPMRA
+184 TADQLTNLGNTLRP

-203 LTRQPATPSTP
+203 LARPCTIQSTPSTP
-214 LTPCPRPRHVLSAA
+214 SAIFPHPRLGSVSAA
-228 EAHISH
+228 PTPDAFASYTH
-234 GYADS
+234 GEIP
-239 LTDPSPYYSS
+239 LTDPFPTPLY
-249 RPVRLHGHTSTP
+249 RTARLQGHTSTP
-261 PITPPSKRRHRLKP
+261 PVTPPSKRRHRLKP

-289 LPSITLTRSKSHE
+289 LPNISLTRSKSHE
-302 SQLAN
+302 SQLGN
-307 RIDDTPTS
+307 RIEDH
-315 KCGKKNKLFLNV
+315 KCGKKNTHV
-327 QINGNGCED
+327 NGNGCED
-336 PPSRSPLLN
+336 SPSRYPVMS
-345 ARTPGAVPNTS
+345 ARTPGGTPSAPTTAH
-356 PYTLP
+356 YTLP
-361 GTPTLLEEHRGL
+361 GTPTLMEEH
-373 RKWKGH
+373 
-379 LSSCSQTAHVVFAF
+379 SVVK
-393 ASLYGSLDRARC
+393 
-405 RNERRSS
+405 NN
-412 DRSSDL
+412 
-418 HSESVFLIWAGPES
+418 V
-432 LDVSLI
+432 
-438 SVSALHPMPRPRT
+438 
-451 DSMAVHR
+451 AVHR
-458 SSPQAVRRDI
+458 SSPQPVRRDI

-490 KNMIFGVKC
+490 KNMMFGVKC

-544 AEAPQF
+544 QEAPQF
-550 GTLPKAITKKEH
+550 GTLPKAITKKDH
-562 PPVLN
+562 PPVMN

-606 GHRDNRFHFP
+606 GHRDSRFN
-616 AVQSKYLSKISCFCF
+616 
-631 AFPDVSSSNT
+631 FPDVSS
-641 LHPEGLPDPVGE
+641 
-653 AEPSAQDVRARLA
+653 PSSLCSDVI
-666 EHEDGEHGVLE
+666 EDTV
-677 IAMFLPRCILSHW
+677 
-690 GSESTNSAVPQEE
+690 SEMQQCADDIHTQLV
-703 ELGDEEAEEE
+703 
-713 EDPGVDEEDEG
+713 EDEDEDE

-729 EEEGEDDEGRL
+729 DVEDEDDDQGDEAEDDDEGEDEEEREQMRM
-740 NGGSEGEGEGDELD
+740 NVGSDGECDELD
-754 DLPSARTGGGDVG
+754 DLPCSRRNQ
-767 GDVSGTHWKGP
+767 WKGP
-778 ISRKASQT
+778 ISRKPSQT

-805 IGKGRWGRVHRGRW
+805 IGKGRWGRVHKGRW

-881 YSAVRDTKNMLDINK
+881 YSVVRDSKHNLDINK

-947 QEGRRENELKLPH
+947 QEGRRENKLKLPH

-977 NSEDQLPFSNAA
+977 NNEDRLPFSTAA

-1006 PITNQPVEATIWQV
+1006 PITNQHIEATIWQV
-1020 GSGDGIRKVLAEI
+1020 GSGEGIKKILSETN
-1033 SLGKEVTEILSACWS
+1033 LGKEVTDILSACWA
-1048 YDPRERP
+1048 YDLRERP
-1055 TFTQLADLLEK
+1055 TFTQLADMLEK

-1081 KSAEYVS
+1081 KSAEL